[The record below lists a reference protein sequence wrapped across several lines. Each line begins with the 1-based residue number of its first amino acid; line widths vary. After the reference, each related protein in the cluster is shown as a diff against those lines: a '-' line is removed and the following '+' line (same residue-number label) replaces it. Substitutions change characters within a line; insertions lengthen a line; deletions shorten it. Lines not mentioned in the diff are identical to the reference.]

1 MEFFTLKNKNM
12 EKLRRDSMGLGII
25 IGILFPG
32 ILFGILLTLSTFFAP
47 EGKDYLI
54 KLPTLILVSVLPN
67 LFTLRYY
74 LIKLKYDRTGRGILL
89 TTFVFAILYFF
100 IYLNII

>member
-1 MEFFTLKNKNM
+1 M

-32 ILFGILLTLSTFFAP
+32 ILFGILFLLSTFFAP

-54 KLPTLILVSVLPN
+54 KLPTLILVSVFPN
-67 LFTLRYY
+67 LFTIRYY
-74 LIKLKYDRTGRGILL
+74 LVKLKYDRTGRGILL
-89 TTFVFAILYFF
+89 TTFIFAILYF
-100 IYLNII
+100 IVYLNII